1 MATPFG
7 SWGGISVGTGTGFS
21 DYLANKGYSNEK
33 DILWLLP
40 RLDKV
45 QQVEMDI
52 KLNNK
57 GMDTFPAHKSLLTSD
72 INWKRRLIDVF
83 RNGSADPEL
92 VKSLIAVVKRGIES
106 HRNRV
111 SNQLTGS
118 DRWNETWIEVYK
130 QWLKELYKLGDTYA
144 KR

>member
-1 MATPFG
+1 MAITG
-7 SWGGISVGTGTGFS
+7 TWGGMPGITGTGFS

-52 KLNNK
+52 KLNNN
-57 GMDTFPAHKSLLTSD
+57 GMDIFPDSKSLLSSD
-72 INWKRRLIDVF
+72 IGWKKQLINVF
-83 RNGSADPEL
+83 KGGVNDPNLINSL
-92 VKSLIAVVKRGIES
+92 VQVVKRGIAS
-106 HRNRV
+106 HKNRV

-118 DRWNETWIEVYK
+118 DHWNEAWVQVYK
-130 QWLKELYKLGDTYA
+130 QWLEELNKL
-144 KR
+144 RRNV

>member
-1 MATPFG
+1 VATPLG
-7 SWGGISVGTGTGFS
+7 AWGGMPGITGTGFS

-52 KLNNK
+52 KLNNN
-57 GMDTFPAHKSLLTSD
+57 GMDVFPKHKSLLSSD
-72 INWKRRLIDVF
+72 IGWKKQLINVF
-83 RNGSADPEL
+83 RDGVNDPDLINSL
-92 VKSLIAVVKRGIES
+92 VQVVKRGIAS
-106 HRNRV
+106 HKNRV

-118 DRWNETWIEVYK
+118 DRWNETWVQVYK
-130 QWLKELYKLGDTYA
+130 QWLEELNKL
-144 KR
+144 RRNV

>member
-1 MATPFG
+1 VATPFG
-7 SWGGISVGTGTGFS
+7 AWGGMPGITGTGFS

-52 KLNNK
+52 KLNNN
-57 GMDTFPAHKSLLTSD
+57 GMDVFPKHKSLLSSD
-72 INWKRRLIDVF
+72 IGWKKQLINVF
-83 RNGSADPEL
+83 RGSVNDPDL
-92 VKSLIAVVKRGIES
+92 INSLIQVVKRGIAS
-106 HRNRV
+106 HKNRV

-118 DRWNETWIEVYK
+118 DRWNETWVQVYR
-130 QWLKELYKLGDTYA
+130 QWLEELNKL
-144 KR
+144 RSNV

>member
-7 SWGGISVGTGTGFS
+7 AWGGMPGITGVGFS

-52 KLNNK
+52 KLNNN
-57 GMDTFPAHKSLLTSD
+57 GMDVFPRHKSLLSSD
-72 INWKRRLIDVF
+72 IGWKKQLINVF
-83 RNGSADPEL
+83 RDGINDPDL
-92 VKSLIAVVKRGIES
+92 INSLIQVVKRGIAS
-106 HRNRV
+106 HKNRV

-118 DRWNETWIEVYK
+118 DRWNETWIQVYK
-130 QWLKELYKLGDTYA
+130 QWLEELNKL
-144 KR
+144 RSNV